1 MKEYKAKPG
10 VGLLETGSHWGEQ
23 FCADSSQPGLLMFS
37 KINMRPRGMVQV
49 VEIRSRM
56 TVMRGLKNLALWFA
70 AFSLLI
76 FNFACGGGES
86 GPDPRV
92 NAPTETVWLP
102 RPSAKR

>member
-10 VGLLETGSHWGEQ
+10 AGLLEAGSHWDEQ
-23 FCADSSQPGLLMFS
+23 FLCRPSQPGSLMFS
-37 KINMRPRGMVQV
+37 KITMRPRRMVQV
-49 VEIRSRM
+49 VESRSRL

-92 NAPTETVWLP
+92 NAPTETS
-102 RPSAKR
+102 SAHDNGPG